1 METLN
6 SSSTRR
12 LPWNKGRLTG
22 QKPPLKLREIWAIR
36 TRLQMS
42 SNVRELALFN
52 LAIDSKLPACDLT
65 RLQVQ
70 DICMGMARWGP
81 PTRNKASGPRSSP
94 ALQVSRAGSPPWSNS
109 RATAQSKPTFRTPRA
124 VE

>member
-6 SSSTRR
+6 SFSAPRV
-12 LPWNKGRLTG
+12 LWNKGRLTG

-52 LAIDSKLPACDLT
+52 LEIDSKLPACDLT

-70 DICMGMARWGP
+70 DICMG
-81 PTRNKASGPRSSP
+81 SHV
-94 ALQVSRAGSPPWSNS
+94 VSRGFCRIN
-109 RATAQSKPTFRTPRA
+109 A
-124 VE
+124 VM